1 MNSEC
6 DEQKHRTEQT
16 NPRARIQKQFNEAA
30 SGVKSKSLLEKTD
43 FVITYHTE
51 YNFNV
56 DEIAAETLYSEHNR
70 LFCNV
75 HPTLMFNSV
84 IIRQWTEIENV

>member
-1 MNSEC
+1 MNSEY

-16 NPRARIQKQFNEAA
+16 NPRSKNPEQLNEAA
-30 SGVKSKSLLEKTD
+30 NGVKSKSLFEKTD
-43 FVITYHTE
+43 FVITDQTG
-51 YNFNV
+51 YNFKV

-84 IIRQWTEIENV
+84 IIRQ

>member
-1 MNSEC
+1 MNSEY

-16 NPRARIQKQFNEAA
+16 NPRSKNPEQLNEAA
-30 SGVKSKSLLEKTD
+30 SGVKSKSLFEKTD
-43 FVITYHTE
+43 FVITDQTG
-51 YNFNV
+51 YNINV

-84 IIRQWTEIENV
+84 IIRQ